1 MTTHRGEWLVAEG
14 HRRLL
19 GVLVALVAFFGVTTL
34 GGADDEGAYIASSS
48 PTLVQATQSSS
59 EVPVSTT
66 QAEAVPPTTTTT
78 TSAPVTTTRPP
89 LEASVVTTSRSPVL
103 PLILPTTTAPPPPPP
118 TTTTTLVCR
127 NSTDPACGPFRFDPQ
142 PGPDNPMSVHIVM
155 DPPAPAAGQE
165 VVFTI
170 TLTDPDGVS
179 INGSTYIFGDT
190 GLGESSVDP
199 CTKFG
204 PWDPPARDPAHAT
217 EIVTLRHTYAEA
229 RAYKATFYFTG
240 FPFDCEDSVTGR
252 GDRPYA
258 SSASG
263 TVSFEVK

>member
-1 MTTHRGEWLVAEG
+1 MARGY
-14 HRRLL
+14 RRLFGVL
-19 GVLVALVAFFGVTTL
+19 IVLVAIFGASTL
-34 GGADDEGAYIASSS
+34 GGAEDGGGGAYIASLS
-48 PTLVQATQSSS
+48 PTSVQAAS
-59 EVPVSTT
+59 PTT
-66 QAEAVPPTTTTT
+66 QAEAPSPTTTTT
-78 TSAPVTTTRPP
+78 SVAVTTTRPELAVTAVPTTGPRP
-89 LEASVVTTSRSPVL
+89 LT
-103 PLILPTTTAPPPPPP
+103 LPTSTSAPPPPP
-118 TTTTTLVCR
+118 TTTAVCR

-155 DPPAPAAGQE
+155 DPPAPVAGQE

-179 INGSTYIFGDT
+179 INGSTYVFGDT
-190 GLGESSVDP
+190 GIGESSVDP

-217 EIVTLRHTYAEA
+217 QVVTLRHTYAEA
-229 RAYKATFYFTG
+229 RAYKATFFFTG

-263 TVSFEVK
+263 TVSFEVR